1 MVSRRKRASSSSP
14 SDVISTPRTV
24 MSPAVGRSRPAM
36 RPSRVDF
43 PLPEGPAM
51 ATNCRAGTSSVMS
64 VSTSTGRPPLSRR
77 MESPR
82 TVIMMQPYYTSGMRR
97 LWAVALLAV
106 SVASLS
112 AARLSAGEPHVIVA
126 FGDSLTAGLGV
137 RPEESYPSRLEAR
150 LRAAGYDYRVVNAGV
165 SGDTTAGG
173 LRRVDWA
180 LRAHPD
186 IVIVALGANDGLRGQ
201 SPQAIRANLEE
212 IVARLQASGAR
223 VLLVGMRLPPNY
235 GAEYTKEFEAVF
247 PAVARRAKIALM
259 PFLLDGVAA
268 DPRLNQADGI
278 HPTAAGQ
285 QMIADRLWPYL
296 RPLLRPVK

>member
-1 MVSRRKRASSSSP
+1 
-14 SDVISTPRTV
+14 
-24 MSPAVGRSRPAM
+24 VGAL
-36 RPSRVDF
+36 V
-43 PLPEGPAM
+43 
-51 ATNCRAGTSSVMS
+51 
-64 VSTSTGRPPLSRR
+64 LSC
-77 MESPR
+77 
-82 TVIMMQPYYTSGMRR
+82 
-97 LWAVALLAV
+97 VALL
-106 SVASLS
+106 SVA
-112 AARLSAGEPHVIVA
+112 AGEARGEGVVVA
-126 FGDSLTAGLGV
+126 LGDSLTAGLGV
-137 RPEESYPSRLEAR
+137 AADEAFPARLQAR
-150 LRAAGYDYRVVNAGV
+150 LRAEGYDYRVVNAGV

-186 IVIVALGANDGLRGQ
+186 VVIVALGANDGLRGH

-285 QMIADRLWPYL
+285 QMVADRLWPYL
-296 RPLLRPVK
+296 RPLLRPIK

>member
-1 MVSRRKRASSSSP
+1 MGALV
-14 SDVISTPRTV
+14 
-24 MSPAVGRSRPAM
+24 
-36 RPSRVDF
+36 
-43 PLPEGPAM
+43 
-51 ATNCRAGTSSVMS
+51 
-64 VSTSTGRPPLSRR
+64 LSC
-77 MESPR
+77 
-82 TVIMMQPYYTSGMRR
+82 
-97 LWAVALLAV
+97 VALL
-106 SVASLS
+106 SVA
-112 AARLSAGEPHVIVA
+112 AGEARGEGVVVA
-126 FGDSLTAGLGV
+126 LGDSLTAGLGV
-137 RPEESYPSRLEAR
+137 AADEAFPARLQAR
-150 LRAAGYDYRVVNAGV
+150 LRAEGYDYRVVNAGV

-180 LRAHPD
+180 LHAHPD
-186 IVIVALGANDGLRGQ
+186 VVIVALGANDGLRGQ